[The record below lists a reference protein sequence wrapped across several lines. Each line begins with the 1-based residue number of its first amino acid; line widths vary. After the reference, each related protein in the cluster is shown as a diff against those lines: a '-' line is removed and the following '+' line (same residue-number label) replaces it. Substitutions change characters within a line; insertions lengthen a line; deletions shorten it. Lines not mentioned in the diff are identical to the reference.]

1 MERKN
6 NTINRRIS
14 LLLAVSVLLIACQ
27 PEDPSNPPVRKA
39 LFVIVDGIPADVVER
54 VSTPWIDSI
63 ASDGGYTRAY
73 TGGHVGEYS
82 ETPTISAVCY
92 ANLITGVWVNK
103 HNVWNN
109 SIDAPNYHYP
119 TVFWYLKNHFP
130 DKKIG
135 LFSTWEDNRTKL
147 VGEGKSETGNINVD
161 FHADGYEL
169 DTINY
174 PHDPASHYI
183 HQIDERVSEEASQA
197 IRGEAPDLS
206 WVYLQYT
213 DDVGHRHGDS
223 PQMDSA
229 VVVAD
234 TQVGRLWEAVKY
246 REANFDEEWL
256 VYIITDHGRDDLG
269 YHHGGQSPR
278 ERGIWISTN
287 DKNLNTYFQKHE
299 PALVDVMPTVLRFLD
314 VEVPQ
319 AYRFEWDGVPLSGK
333 ISHIFQEA
341 TLQGDS
347 LVLEWEALNTEG
359 DLSVWLATT
368 NEHAAGGTDTYHPL
382 LEIPISTGRASVDI
396 SEYPADFYKVVLE
409 SEDHATNRWVL
420 RE

>member
-1 MERKN
+1 MKRKN
-6 NTINRRIS
+6 NTINRCIS
-14 LLLAVSVLLIACQ
+14 LLLAVGLLLMACQ
-27 PEDPSNPPVRKA
+27 PEGSSNPPERKV
-39 LFVIVDGIPADVVER
+39 LFVIVDGIPVDVVER
-54 VSTPWIDSI
+54 VNTPWIDSI
-63 ASDGGYTRAY
+63 AREGSYTRAY

-109 SIDAPNYHYP
+109 NIDAPNYHYP

-169 DTINY
+169 DTVNY

-183 HQIDERVSEEASQA
+183 HQIDERVSEEAADA
-197 IRGEAPDLS
+197 IRSEAPHLS

-256 VYIITDHGRDDLG
+256 VYIVTDHGRDDLG

-287 DKNLNTYFQKHE
+287 DKNLNTYFQNHE